1 MSVILRTVA
10 VSDRGKARENN
21 EDAVHA
27 GPRLVAVADGVG
39 GGPSG
44 EVASDIVIR
53 TLAALDEQP
62 PPDRPADALRAAVDA
77 ANEGIREAIEADP
90 SLAGM
95 GTTLTAMFADGDG
108 LDLVHV
114 GDSRAY
120 AWRDGTLIQL
130 TRDDTYVQGLVDK
143 GVISPEEARA
153 HPQRALVTQAVHGSG
168 MHPTFAVVSPRVG
181 DRFLL
186 CSDGLS
192 DYVDDE
198 RIAESLRD
206 FSDLDD
212 CARQLIE
219 LALAAG
225 APDNVSVVLA
235 DVTGIDGTGPAPV
248 ATAEADA
255 GAGAADA
262 PASAPPQPA

>member
-27 GPRLVAVADGVG
+27 GPRLAAVADGVG

-53 TLAALDEQP
+53 TLAALDTGP
-62 PPDRPADALRAAVDA
+62 RPAEPARALREAVDA
-77 ANEGIREAIEADP
+77 ADRGIRKAIAADP
-90 SLAGM
+90 DLDGM
-95 GTTLTAMFADGDG
+95 GTTLTALLADGDR

-120 AWRDGTLIQL
+120 AWRDGSLTQL
-130 TRDDTYVQGLVDK
+130 TRDDTYVQSLVDK
-143 GVISPEEARA
+143 GVITAEQARA
-153 HPQRALVTQAVHGSG
+153 HPQRALVTQAVHGG
-168 MHPTFAVVSPRVG
+168 GLTPTYSEVAARPG
-181 DRFLL
+181 DRYLL

-198 RIAESLRD
+198 AIARTLRD
-206 FSDLDD
+206 HGDLRR
-212 CARQLIE
+212 CAQQLVQ

-225 APDNVSVVLA
+225 APDNVSVILA
-235 DVTGIDGTGPAPV
+235 DVLD
-248 ATAEADA
+248 DA
-255 GAGAADA
+255 A
-262 PASAPPQPA
+262 

>member
-1 MSVILRTVA
+1 MSVILRAVA

-27 GPRLVAVADGVG
+27 GPNLVAVADGVG

-44 EVASDIVIR
+44 EVASAIVIR
-53 TLAALDEQP
+53 TLAALDSGS
-62 PPDRPADALRAAVDA
+62 RPAAPGEALRAAVEA
-77 ANEGIREAIEADP
+77 ADQGIRAAIESDP
-90 SLAGM
+90 RLDGM
-95 GTTLTAMFADGDG
+95 GTTLTAMLADGDG

-120 AWRDGTLIQL
+120 AWRDGALTQL

-143 GVISPEEARA
+143 GVISPAEARA
-153 HPQRALVTQAVHGSG
+153 HPQRALVTQAVHGAG
-168 MHPTFAVVSPRVG
+168 VTPAYLAVKPQQG
-181 DRFLL
+181 DRYLL

-198 RIAESLRD
+198 AIARTLQDQRD
-206 FSDLDD
+206 LTQ
-212 CARQLIE
+212 CAHQLVQ

-225 APDNVSVVLA
+225 APDNVSVILA
-235 DVTGIDGTGPAPV
+235 DVETD
-248 ATAEADA
+248 DA
-255 GAGAADA
+255 SNSNAGNT
-262 PASAPPQPA
+262 

>member
-21 EDAVHA
+21 EDAIHA
-27 GPRLVAVADGVG
+27 GPALVAVADGVG

-44 EVASDIVIR
+44 EVASAIVIR
-53 TLAALDEQP
+53 TLAALDTDP
-62 PPDRPADALRAAVDA
+62 PPTAPAAALREAVDA
-77 ANEGIREAIEADP
+77 ANRSIRAAIEADP
-90 SLAGM
+90 ALEGM
-95 GTTLTAMFADGDG
+95 GTTLTAMLAGRDG

-120 AWRDGTLIQL
+120 AWRDGALTQL

-143 GVISPEEARA
+143 GVITPAEARS

-168 MHPTFAVVSPRVG
+168 VTPAYTTVPARAG
-181 DRFLL
+181 DRYLL

-192 DYVDDE
+192 DYVDDAA
-198 RIAESLRD
+198 IAQTLREHR
-206 FSDLDD
+206 DLQG
-212 CARQLIE
+212 CARQLVQ

-225 APDNVSVVLA
+225 APDNVSVILA
-235 DVTGIDGTGPAPV
+235 DV
-248 ATAEADA
+248 EDA
-255 GAGAADA
+255 
-262 PASAPPQPA
+262 

>member
-27 GPRLVAVADGVG
+27 GPRLMAVADGVG

-44 EVASDIVIR
+44 EVASAIVIQA
-53 TLAALDEQP
+53 LARLDAGPGSQA
-62 PPDRPADALRAAVDA
+62 PAEALREAVDA
-77 ANEGIREAIEADP
+77 ANRGIREAIEADP
-90 SLAGM
+90 SLDGM
-95 GTTLTAMFADGDG
+95 GTTLTAMLAGGDG

-120 AWRDGTLIQL
+120 AWRDGALTQL

-143 GVISPEEARA
+143 GVISPDEARV
-153 HPQRALVTQAVHGSG
+153 HPQRALVTQAVHGAG
-168 MHPTFAVVSPRVG
+168 MAPTFTAVTPREG
-181 DRFLL
+181 DRYLL

-192 DYVDDE
+192 DYVDDTAIAQTLREQRDLE
-198 RIAESLRD
+198 R
-206 FSDLDD
+206 
-212 CARQLIE
+212 CAQRLVQ

-225 APDNVSVVLA
+225 APDNVSVILA
-235 DVTGIDGTGPAPV
+235 DIEPA
-248 ATAEADA
+248 
-255 GAGAADA
+255 
-262 PASAPPQPA
+262 

>member
-1 MSVILRTVA
+1 MSVILRAVA

-27 GPRLVAVADGVG
+27 GQRLVAVADGVG

-44 EVASDIVIR
+44 EVASEIVIR
-53 TLAALDEQP
+53 TLAALDAE
-62 PPDRPADALRAAVDA
+62 RPEVPAQALRAAVDA
-77 ANEGIREAIEADP
+77 ANRGIREAIEADP
-90 SLAGM
+90 SLDGM
-95 GTTLTAMFADGDG
+95 GTTLTAMLADGDG

-120 AWRDGTLIQL
+120 AWRDGALTQL

-143 GVISPEEARA
+143 GVISPAEARA
-153 HPQRALVTQAVHGSG
+153 HPQRALVTQAVHGAGIRPSY
-168 MHPTFAVVSPRVG
+168 VVVKPRRG

-192 DYVDDE
+192 DYVDEEAIATTLREQPDLRRCADE
-198 RIAESLRD
+198 LVA
-206 FSDLDD
+206 
-212 CARQLIE
+212 

-225 APDNVSVVLA
+225 APDNVSVILA
-235 DVTGIDGTGPAPV
+235 DVEMPDT
-248 ATAEADA
+248 
-255 GAGAADA
+255 
-262 PASAPPQPA
+262 

>member
-44 EVASDIVIR
+44 EVASEIVIR
-53 TLAALDEQP
+53 TLAALDAGAG
-62 PPDRPADALRAAVDA
+62 PAAPAKALREAVDA
-77 ANEGIREAIEADP
+77 ANRGIREAIEADP
-90 SLAGM
+90 ALEGM
-95 GTTLTAMFADGDG
+95 GTTLTAMITDGDG

-120 AWRDGTLIQL
+120 AWRDGALTQL

-143 GVISPEEARA
+143 GVISAAEARA
-153 HPQRALVTQAVHGSG
+153 HPQRALVTQAVHGAGIS
-168 MHPTFAVVSPRVG
+168 PTYAVVTPQEG

-192 DYVDDE
+192 DYVAE
-198 RIAESLRD
+198 EAIAQTLREQP
-206 FSDLDD
+206 DLAE
-212 CARQLIE
+212 CAQRLVQ

-225 APDNVSVVLA
+225 APDNVSVILA
-235 DVTGIDGTGPAPV
+235 DVENA
-248 ATAEADA
+248 
-255 GAGAADA
+255 
-262 PASAPPQPA
+262 

>member
-1 MSVILRTVA
+1 MSMILRTVA

-44 EVASDIVIR
+44 EVASEIVIR
-53 TLAALDEQP
+53 TLAALDAGP
-62 PPDRPADALRAAVDA
+62 GPASPAEALREAVDA
-77 ANEGIREAIEADP
+77 ANRGIREAIEADP
-90 SLAGM
+90 RLEGM
-95 GTTLTAMFADGDG
+95 GTTLTAMLANGDG

-120 AWRDGTLIQL
+120 AWRDGALTQL

-143 GVISPEEARA
+143 GVISAAEARA
-153 HPQRALVTQAVHGSG
+153 HPQRALVTQAVHGAGLS
-168 MHPTFAVVSPRVG
+168 PTYAVVTPRAG

-192 DYVDDE
+192 DYVDDAA
-198 RIAESLRD
+198 IAQTLREQ
-206 FSDLDD
+206 SDLAD
-212 CARQLIE
+212 CAQQLVQ

-225 APDNVSVVLA
+225 APDNVSVILA
-235 DVTGIDGTGPAPV
+235 DVETD
-248 ATAEADA
+248 
-255 GAGAADA
+255 
-262 PASAPPQPA
+262 